1 MNILKRRELAK
12 DFYAISKDLI
22 VQEEQNAWKQC
33 IAYHVT
39 TLRGPAVLQTFVKL
53 LSAKANGASDEELK
67 TIIDSCPRYVGD
79 TEPVIHIMTEIYC
92 PDGFNLIRKL
102 YHTSKEEEKTL
113 SR

>member
-1 MNILKRRELAK
+1 MNVLKRRELAK

-67 TIIDSCPRYVGD
+67 AIIDSCPRYIGSS
-79 TEPVIHIMTEIYC
+79 EPTIHIMTEIYC
-92 PDGFNLIRKL
+92 PEGTELIRRL
-102 YHTSKEEEKTL
+102 YHNTEKKVLT
-113 SR
+113 R